1 MATLRMRLWAGM
13 ILLGPHQAPAA
24 MSNSS
29 DFEKHA
35 QQSVHFFS
43 RTVPRRLR
51 EHLLRLED
59 GCRVVD
65 VGCGDGQL
73 VWSLLHSGALPG
85 SADVV
90 GVDISPIRVQRFKEL
105 TGRDALLADGQDLG
119 VLPTGSADFCISTM
133 VMEHVPS
140 EQAYARELARI
151 VRPGGRLYL
160 TTVLRK
166 RGAWYFR
173 KAPDGRR
180 VLDPTHLR
188 EYASTEPVIEILV
201 AAGFKVIDF
210 GLERLR
216 FPVAHPIVRSWNAI
230 APIRNVQQLFL
241 RRPWSSLERLSL
253 PIPRY
258 RAIELVLERNR

>member
-1 MATLRMRLWAGM
+1 MG
-13 ILLGPHQAPAA
+13 
-24 MSNSS
+24 NSP

-43 RTVPRRLR
+43 RSVPKRLR
-51 EHLLRLED
+51 EHLCRLQD
-59 GCRVVD
+59 RYRVVD

-73 VWSLLHSGALPG
+73 VWSLLNSGALPD
-85 SADVV
+85 SANVV

-105 TGRDALLADGQDLG
+105 TGRDAFLADGQDLG
-119 VLPTGSADFCISTM
+119 VLSTGSVDFCISTM

-140 EQAYARELARI
+140 DQAYAGELARI
-151 VRPGGRLYL
+151 VRAGGTLYL

-188 EYASTEPVIEILV
+188 EYPSPDPVIEVLV
-201 AAGFKVIDF
+201 RAGFKVVDF
-210 GLERLR
+210 GLERLF
-216 FPVAHPIVRSWNAI
+216 FPVSHPIVRWWNAI
-230 APIRNVQQLFL
+230 LPIQDVQRLFL
-241 RRPWSSLERLSL
+241 SQPWSSLERIAL

-258 RAIELVLERNR
+258 RAIELVLERSR